1 MTTSHLPTRKRASF
15 FTGSFLRAVLGLA
28 LAFPAFLAPAIR
40 ADSKAD
46 SQKQFER
53 AVKMR
58 TMLEGYLEK
67 DRGESDYK
75 QTVLAYRKVYL
86 ITPTAPDATQ
96 ALIAEAELYQAMGRL
111 FDPKYFQEAIDR
123 YNFLLKQY
131 PGTRFR
137 ADTLFAIGKIQ
148 KDDLKKPD
156 DAQETFKQFLKHY
169 PHSDKAA
176 DAQQAL
182 KEIADARQ
190 PEPKPE
196 PKPDSK
202 QAAATA
208 TAQNRSAQAETQQKT
223 ASKDSG
229 PRAPDAAAAA
239 DSKTE
244 AKTSTADVGADAKR
258 QR

>member
-1 MTTSHLPTRKRASF
+1 MNTSHLFPRKRASF
-15 FTGSFLRAVLGLA
+15 FTGSVLRAVLGLA

-40 ADSKAD
+40 ADSKTD

-58 TMLEGYLEK
+58 TMLEGYLER

-137 ADTLFAIGKIQ
+137 QDSKRRS
-148 KDDLKKPD
+148 KKTGRRAGNLQTVP
-156 DAQETFKQFLKHY
+156 
-169 PHSDKAA
+169 
-176 DAQQAL
+176 QAL
-182 KEIADARQ
+182 PARGQ
-190 PEPKPE
+190 SRRCTTGPEG
-196 PKPDSK
+196 
-202 QAAATA
+202 
-208 TAQNRSAQAETQQKT
+208 NRRRPNARVET
-223 ASKDSG
+223 G
-229 PRAPDAAAAA
+229 
-239 DSKTE
+239 TE
-244 AKTSTADVGADAKR
+244 T
-258 QR
+258 

>member
-1 MTTSHLPTRKRASF
+1 MNTSHLPTRKRASC

-156 DAQETFKQFLKHY
+156 DAQETFKQFLKRY
-169 PHSDKAA
+169 PRSDKAA

-190 PEPKPE
+190 PEPKP
-196 PKPDSK
+196 
-202 QAAATA
+202 AT
-208 TAQNRSAQAETQQKT
+208 ET
-223 ASKDSG
+223 
-229 PRAPDAAAAA
+229 
-239 DSKTE
+239 
-244 AKTSTADVGADAKR
+244 
-258 QR
+258 

>member
-15 FTGSFLRAVLGLA
+15 FTGSFLRAVLFLA
-28 LAFPAFLAPAIR
+28 LAFPAILAPAIR

-196 PKPDSK
+196 PKLDSK
-202 QAAATA
+202 QAAAAA
-208 TAQNRSAQAETQQKT
+208 TAQNHSAQLKLSRKQLQRIPARARPMRQLRLTPKP
-223 ASKDSG
+223 K
-229 PRAPDAAAAA
+229 PRQARL
-239 DSKTE
+239 T
-244 AKTSTADVGADAKR
+244 
-258 QR
+258 